1 MTIPDN
7 TIGYGAA
14 LPGLDSADFDDE
26 DTGRRLRRKLSAGGP
41 SVGALMRAGVACA
54 LQWPVAQVL
63 IDSITNE
70 KGVTTTYTTQ
80 SKVNLVDIGCDGQ
93 EIVARRLAEDTPLL
107 MDLPVGS
114 LSSLKVGQ
122 HVALRSVSRRLQETD
137 GVKTSE
143 IRCRCRGCWDAGQGQ
158 GCAAAG
164 RRPPL
169 AAALGTTPRPATSG

>member
-114 LSSLKVGQ
+114 RVR
-122 HVALRSVSRRLQETD
+122 VD
-137 GVKTSE
+137 GGPGGSFE
-143 IRCRCRGCWDAGQGQ
+143 
-158 GCAAAG
+158 AAVTLV
-164 RRPPL
+164 RPP
-169 AAALGTTPRPATSG
+169 APACSPPS